1 MSSGR
6 GRSPC
11 DTGPREFRL
20 DVICPGTLAAPSR
33 RNRHSPDCELAQPRD
48 ACAFKAHWWPS
59 SEAVQFSAC
68 DFEASRERRS
78 TILLF
83 ASVPLLPQTNETS
96 LASSSTNAKRRSQ
109 RSLFFTGPFVVRHLS
124 SWRHR
129 ICQPS
134 LKHFSMYVL
143 SVRTSIAPSALWSA
157 SHTAVSSIRFCVVSM
172 ALPTSCSVLPSRSIN
187 AAHPPRPATPSAL
200 QLPSVHTSVFMG
212 RSIHGLAPPRSGVC
226 PRTGTRCG
234 PLGGGQSRG
243 LYP

>member
-1 MSSGR
+1 M
-6 GRSPC
+6 P
-11 DTGPREFRL
+11 
-20 DVICPGTLAAPSR
+20 APSR
-33 RNRHSPDCELAQPRD
+33 PTDGS
-48 ACAFKAHWWPS
+48 S

-83 ASVPLLPQTNETS
+83 ASVPLLPQTNER
-96 LASSSTNAKRRSQ
+96 LWRHLQPMRRDAPKGLCSSR
-109 RSLFFTGPFVVRHLS
+109 PFVVRHLS

-200 QLPSVHTSVFMG
+200 QLPSVQTSVFMG
-212 RSIHGLAPPRSGVC
+212 RSIHGLAPPRSGVI
-226 PRTGTRCG
+226 PAHWRMPG
-234 PLGGGQSRG
+234 
-243 LYP
+243 